1 MAALS
6 TTLPL
11 NRDSVCS
18 AHKVVKDHV
27 HRTPVVT
34 NKTLSELASTPRTA
48 EDLKNTRFVGKT
60 PAKPVLR
67 LWFKCE
73 NLQRIGAFKVRG
85 AFYALHKLSEE
96 PGWLEGGGKEK
107 GVVTHS
113 SGKIVPC
120 LSLFILRYD
129 IRNVCEGE
137 NGRLKIELLL
147 YLIHGFII
155 LGLSLNDLEWLLM

>member
-11 NRDSVCS
+11 NRDSVFW
-18 AHKVVKDHV
+18 AHKVVKNHV

-34 NKTLSELASTPRTA
+34 NQTLSELASTPRA
-48 EDLKNTRFVGKT
+48 VEDLEGTRFAGRT
-60 PAKPVLR
+60 PAKPTLR

-85 AFYALHKLSEE
+85 AFYALHKLTEE
-96 PGWLEGGGKEK
+96 PGWLEGGGQEK

-113 SGKIVPC
+113 SGKKM
-120 LSLFILRYD
+120 S
-129 IRNVCEGE
+129 
-137 NGRLKIELLL
+137 
-147 YLIHGFII
+147 
-155 LGLSLNDLEWLLM
+155 